1 MAGRRGIRYRSGVQ
15 RQRLIA
21 AADLAEGQTVKF
33 EFTREGIDRDGFLA
47 RFQGKFVAYENVCR
61 HLPISLDYDDNRF
74 FAKDGRHFLCQNH
87 GAIFEPLTGRCVRG
101 PCQGLSLKPLTIE
114 IIEGVIWLREE

>member
-1 MAGRRGIRYRSGVQ
+1 MGRLSLVRSCGTGYLSGVK

-33 EFTREGIDRDGFLA
+33 EFTREGIDRDGFVA

-61 HLPISLDYDDNRF
+61 HLPLSHSAEFDWKSGSIPHCACY
-74 FAKDGRHFLCQNH
+74 
-87 GAIFEPLTGRCVRG
+87 EP
-101 PCQGLSLKPLTIE
+101 
-114 IIEGVIWLREE
+114 